1 MSSKPPSAPSSHLG
15 WAEVVF
21 GTVSVPSM
29 PAPVRFDDLSPG
41 DESSFELSKCTAE
54 LTAYSLD
61 EVVPVLQAVQGAAA
75 DGYWAAG
82 YVEYEAAP
90 AFDPSLRVRQRSL
103 GDPFEAMPLVWFG
116 IYEEQTPVD
125 PLRRRRSGPSGYG
138 LSPWSPSVTEDEYRL
153 AIEEIHEA
161 IGRGD
166 TYQVNHT
173 FRLRAAYSGEAAE
186 LYRDL
191 VLSQR
196 GAYGAFL
203 DTGRFQVLSASPER
217 FFRLRGRRIDV
228 RPMKGTM
235 RRGRWS
241 AEDIELAQELHGS
254 EKNRA
259 ENLMI
264 VDLLRNDLGRI
275 AEFGSVE
282 VEELFAL
289 ERYETLWQ
297 LTSQIGAQA
306 RDDVDLSGVFAAL
319 FPSGSITGAPKASTM
334 KVISDLESTPRGV
347 YCGAIGYVAPAGHVA
362 GAHFNVAIRT
372 VVIDREEGLAEY
384 GTGGGITW
392 DSTFGNEYEEA
403 VLKARLLQTGK
414 KRFGLLET
422 MRWQR
427 GEFRLLERHLD
438 RLSDSADYFGFHY
451 DEHEVREAL
460 TKHSTALYMT
470 VDTSARI
477 RLTMGRRGK
486 VKIETAEVDL
496 LPFVNSP
503 EDLEFG
509 MHQVHVTLAED
520 PIDRGDVGLYHKTT
534 RRDRY
539 DKARKSAP
547 GVDDVLLINDQGFV
561 TESTI
566 ANIALRFGD
575 VWITP
580 PLNAGCLPGT
590 YRAELLARGDIEVA
604 PIPVGDLESA
614 DDIALI
620 NSVRGWRRAVV
631 VPRTNF
637 TGRADVSV
645 APSGT

>member
-1 MSSKPPSAPSSHLG
+1 
-15 WAEVVF
+15 
-21 GTVSVPSM
+21 M
-29 PAPVRFDDLSPG
+29 PAPVRFDDLSAG
-41 DESSFELSKCTAE
+41 NESSFALSHCVAE
-54 LTAYSLD
+54 LAAYSLD

-82 YVEYEAAP
+82 FVEYEAAP
-90 AFDPSLRVRQRSL
+90 AFDPSLRVRHRSL
-103 GDPFEAMPLVWFG
+103 GDPFEDMPLVWFG
-116 IYEEQTPVD
+116 IYEQHHPVD
-125 PLRRRRSGPSGYG
+125 TLRRRRSGPSGYG

-173 FRLRAAYSGEAAE
+173 FRLRAAFSGDAAE

-191 VLSQR
+191 VVSQR
-196 GAYGAFL
+196 GAYGAFI

-217 FFRLRGRRIDV
+217 FFRLRGRHIDV
-228 RPMKGTM
+228 RPMKGTV

-241 AEDIELAQELHGS
+241 AEDHELAHDLQGS

-275 AEFGSVE
+275 AEFGSVD
-282 VEELFAL
+282 VEELFSL

-297 LTSQIGAQA
+297 LTSQIGAEVRQ
-306 RDDVDLSGVFAAL
+306 DVDLSEVFAAL

-334 KVISDLESTPRGV
+334 AVISDLESTPRGV
-347 YCGAIGYVAPAGHVA
+347 YCGTIGYVAPEGHAA

-372 VVIDREEGLAEY
+372 VVVDREEGLAEY

-403 VLKARLLQTGK
+403 ILKARLLHTGK
-414 KRFGLLET
+414 SR
-422 MRWQR
+422 
-427 GEFRLLERHLD
+427 FRLLETIRWESGGYRLLDRHLD
-438 RLSDSADYFGFHY
+438 RLSDSADYFGFRY
-451 DEHEVREAL
+451 NEHDVRAAL
-460 TKHSTALYMT
+460 TKHSTTLYMT
-470 VDTSARI
+470 VDTAARI
-477 RLTMGRRGK
+477 RLTMSRRGK
-486 VKIETAEVDL
+486 VKLETAEVDL
-496 LPFVNSP
+496 LPFVDSP

-509 MHQVHVTLAED
+509 MHQVHVTLADEA
-520 PIDRGDVGLYHKTT
+520 IDRGDVSLYHKTT
-534 RRDRY
+534 IRSRY
-539 DKARKSAP
+539 EQARNSAT
-547 GVDDVLLINDQGFV
+547 GVDDVLLTNDQGFL

-566 ANIALRFGD
+566 ANLALRFGD
-575 VWITP
+575 VWLTP
-580 PLNAGCLPGT
+580 PLDAGCLPGV
-590 YRAELLARGDIEVA
+590 YRAELLARGDLEEA
-604 PIPVGDLESA
+604 PIPISDLAIA

-631 VPRTNF
+631 LPRTGF
-637 TGRADVSV
+637 VGH
-645 APSGT
+645 GG

>member
-1 MSSKPPSAPSSHLG
+1 
-15 WAEVVF
+15 
-21 GTVSVPSM
+21 
-29 PAPVRFDDLSPG
+29 
-41 DESSFELSKCTAE
+41 
-54 LTAYSLD
+54 
-61 EVVPVLQAVQGAAA
+61 
-75 DGYWAAG
+75 
-82 YVEYEAAP
+82 
-90 AFDPSLRVRQRSL
+90 
-103 GDPFEAMPLVWFG
+103 
-116 IYEEQTPVD
+116 
-125 PLRRRRSGPSGYG
+125 RSGPTGYG
-138 LSPWSPSVTEDEYRL
+138 LSPWSPSVTEDEYRS
-153 AIEEIHEA
+153 AIEEIHES

-173 FRLRAAYSGEAAE
+173 FRLRAAFSGDAAE

-191 VLSQR
+191 VVSQR
-196 GAYGAFL
+196 GAYGAFI

-217 FFRLRGRRIDV
+217 FFRLRGRHIDV
-228 RPMKGTM
+228 RPMKGTV

-241 AEDIELAQELHGS
+241 SEDIELAQELHGS

-275 AEFGSVE
+275 AEFGSVA

-297 LTSQIGAQA
+297 LTSQIGAEV

-319 FPSGSITGAPKASTM
+319 FPSGSITGAPKDSTM
-334 KVISDLESTPRGV
+334 KVINDLESTPRGV
-347 YCGAIGYVAPAGHVA
+347 YCGAIGYVAPSGHEA

-372 VVIDREEGLAEY
+372 VVVDCEEGLAEY

-403 VLKARLLQTGK
+403 ILKARLLQTGK
-414 KRFGLLET
+414 KRLGLLET
-422 MRWQR
+422 IRWQK
-427 GEFRLLERHLD
+427 GAFHLLERHLD
-438 RLSDSADYFGFHY
+438 RLSDSADYFGFHC
-451 DEHEVREAL
+451 DEHDVREAL

-470 VDTSARI
+470 VDTAARI

-496 LPFVNSP
+496 LPFVDSP

-509 MHQVHVTLAED
+509 MHQVHVTLAEQ
-520 PIDRGDVGLYHKTT
+520 PIDRRDVGLYHKTT

-539 DKARKSAP
+539 ESARKSAP
-547 GVDDVLLINDQGFV
+547 GVDDVLLINEAGFV

-566 ANIALRFGD
+566 ANVAVRFGD
-575 VWITP
+575 VWLTP
-580 PLNAGCLPGT
+580 PMDAGCLPGV
-590 YRAELLARGDIEVA
+590 YRAELLARGVLEEA
-604 PIPVGDLESA
+604 PIPISDLDIA
-614 DDIALI
+614 DDIALV

-631 VPRTNF
+631 LPRTGF
-637 TGRADVSV
+637 VGH
-645 APSGT
+645 GG